1 MQPLFHGLTNL
12 DVCHTGFKSILFF
25 PTLALS
31 IQTEETCCVTVGDL
45 FSYRWIGGGICFA
58 FSCETELSWC
68 RCSRHS
74 LSQGTW
80 ARQFWGEAFSITCL
94 CIPGGTNDKRGLI
107 LCSKPSFLQSL
118 SCFEEQNIHSYTWV
132 STTASTK
139 KQKDASGIPPLP
151 RSLILTCFPC
161 FFWKHAVLFQFLN
174 TESGLD
180 PWISYIQDGII

>member
-1 MQPLFHGLTNL
+1 MSATQGLKASFFSPPWPYPYRPRRHAVLPLEICFLIAG
-12 DVCHTGFKSILFF
+12 S
-25 PTLALS
+25 
-31 IQTEETCCVTVGDL
+31 
-45 FSYRWIGGGICFA
+45 GGGICFA

-80 ARQFWGEAFSITCL
+80 ARQFWGEAFSITWM

-132 STTASTK
+132 STTASTR
-139 KQKDASGIPPLP
+139 KQKDASGIPPQVTNLELFSMFLLKTYGSVSVP
-151 RSLILTCFPC
+151 KYWIWSGSMNLLYPGWHHLITMT
-161 FFWKHAVLFQFLN
+161 A
-174 TESGLD
+174 
-180 PWISYIQDGII
+180 